1 MSKECLIGLTVVL
14 MGCLLS
20 MLAMKSSTE
29 YIETKIEASGDSMTN
44 TIHELR
50 MSIQEF
56 HDALKQHRQMM
67 EHFDYMVKSDV

>member
-1 MSKECLIGLTVVL
+1 MSKECLIGITVVL

-50 MSIQEF
+50 MSI
-56 HDALKQHRQMM
+56 
-67 EHFDYMVKSDV
+67 